1 METPKSELTTQTK
14 TVSMMSAQKM
24 YIDSIGKGLQSLMG
38 DTTPYQALCGYNIL
52 NSINALLA
60 KEGLDHRSE
69 NVDKASINDAI
80 KFAMV
85 YQLNTDNKEV
95 FVIVRNTKV
104 ANGWIKRIECK
115 PQYKGQLKIIAAYGR
130 NVDKVYPEWIV
141 LDTDDFTYPMM
152 KGLEVVP
159 PTWTKKGEEGKTR
172 LVVVPIKYKD
182 GFVDFRI
189 AERESVATNI
199 KAQIKQSLQNNKD
212 YSDDEAKR
220 LIALAKD
227 MNLEQLLADPKLS
240 SLINETY
247 KGISSEEMII
257 TKLVINAT
265 KRVAIEYGS
274 ALKRELLEKTYDN
287 SDVYTP
293 SHKAEE
299 LAQNEAKQIEIQEV
313 KEVGEKKSHEE
324 QPEPKKIE
332 VVEETGEVRKPEN
345 LDQAIKL
352 AKHGSG
358 ESLADFLGE

>member
-1 METPKSELTTQTK
+1 MNELTTQTK
-14 TVSMMSAQKM
+14 TVSMMSAQKS
-24 YIDSIGKGLQSLMG
+24 YIKSIGSGMEDLLGK
-38 DTTPYQALCGYNIL
+38 TTNYQALCGYNML
-52 NSINALLA
+52 NAINTLLA
-60 KEGLDHRSE
+60 KEGLDHRSDK
-69 NVDKASINDAI
+69 VDKTSINDAI

-95 FVIVRNTKV
+95 FVIIRNSK
-104 ANGWIKRIECK
+104 NKDGSWIKKVECK
-115 PQYKGQLKIIAAYGR
+115 PQYKGQLKIIATYGR

-227 MNLEQLLADPKLS
+227 MNLEQLLNDPSLS

-265 KRVAIEYGS
+265 KRVAIEYSS
-274 ALKRELLEKTYDN
+274 ALSRELLEKTYDN
-287 SDVYTP
+287 ADVYTP
-293 SHKAEE
+293 SHKADE
-299 LAQNEAKQIEIQEV
+299 LAQNEAKQIEV
-313 KEVGEKKSHEE
+313 KEVEEVGEEKSHE
-324 QPEPKKIE
+324 PKEVE
-332 VVEETGEVRKPEN
+332 VVEETGEVVPPTES
-345 LDQAIKL
+345 DL
-352 AKHGSG
+352 AS
-358 ESLADFLGE
+358 FLGE

>member
-1 METPKSELTTQTK
+1 MAALNKNELTTQTK

-38 DTTPYQALCGYNIL
+38 DTSPYQALCGYNIL

-60 KEGLDHRSE
+60 REGLDHRSD

-95 FVIVRNTKV
+95 FVIIRNVKT
-104 ANGWIKRIECK
+104 ASGWVKRIECK
-115 PQYKGQLKIIAAYGR
+115 PQYKGQLKIIATYGR
-130 NVDKVYPEWIV
+130 NVKKVYPEWV
-141 LDTDDFTYPMM
+141 VREGDEFTYPMM
-152 KGLEVVP
+152 KGIEVVP
-159 PTWTKKGEEGKTR
+159 PTWTCKSTDGKVVR
-172 LVVVPIKYKD
+172 VVVPIKYDD
-182 GFVDFRI
+182 GFIDYRI

-199 KAQIKQSLQNNKD
+199 KAQIKQTLQGSKD
-212 YSDDEAKR
+212 YSDDEVKR

-227 MNLEQLLADPKLS
+227 MSLEDLINDPKLS
-240 SLINETY
+240 TLINETY

-313 KEVGEKKSHEE
+313 KEVE
-324 QPEPKKIE
+324 PEPKKIE
-332 VVEETGEVRKPEN
+332 VEEETGEVIQEIEPPTEQ
-345 LDQAIKL
+345 DL
-352 AKHGSG
+352 AS
-358 ESLADFLGE
+358 FLGE